1 MSFTNWALYHEST
14 ETVEWKPV
22 SEHIRHLG
30 NTQSADGSHSEMVN
44 QMTKDM
50 RTATRALQRKV
61 IKTLGAQQIANI
73 VLTPKM
79 KYQMVL
85 SNTNEAEIN
94 KIESLAAVA
103 RVKLPK
109 KPRITVA

>member
-1 MSFTNWALYHEST
+1 MSYTNWALYHEST

-73 VLTPKM
+73 VLAPKM

-85 SNTNEAEIN
+85 SNTNACVDLELDRDAIR
-94 KIESLAAVA
+94 SAFAPHGVCA
-103 RVKLPK
+103 
-109 KPRITVA
+109 